1 MSDSDFENAVD
12 PIMESLD
19 RNKDGYIDYG
29 EYRLSMKKT

>member
-1 MSDSDFENAVD
+1 MSDADFENAVD

-29 EYRLSMKKT
+29 EYRLSMKKK